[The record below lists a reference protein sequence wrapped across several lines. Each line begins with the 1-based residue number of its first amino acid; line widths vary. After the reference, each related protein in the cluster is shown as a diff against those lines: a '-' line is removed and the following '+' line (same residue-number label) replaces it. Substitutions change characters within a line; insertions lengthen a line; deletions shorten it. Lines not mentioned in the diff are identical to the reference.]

1 MERSQR
7 FRHSLPRQCSEK
19 APCPG
24 RVNCYFWLGVRM
36 GVTLIPKFQVPL
48 KPMENNNIPL
58 LLIQVADG
66 CKRKLLPFCLW
77 EERTHK
83 HVAVVLITV
92 FVLQTLQGLL
102 CVSVKTPQLCFQACV
117 LAKPSIMYLL
127 SAFIC
132 SYTRHTLAG
141 LLMRRKA
148 EAWLPTGNI

>member
-1 MERSQR
+1 
-7 FRHSLPRQCSEK
+7 
-19 APCPG
+19 
-24 RVNCYFWLGVRM
+24 M

-48 KPMENNNIPL
+48 KPTENNNMPL
-58 LLIQVADG
+58 LLIQVAAG
-66 CKRKLLPFCLW
+66 CRRKLLPFCLW

-117 LAKPSIMYLL
+117 LAKPSITHLL

-132 SYTRHTLAG
+132 SYT
-141 LLMRRKA
+141 
-148 EAWLPTGNI
+148 

>member
-1 MERSQR
+1 MERSRR
-7 FRHSLPRQCSEK
+7 FRHSLTRKCSEK

-24 RVNCYFWLGVRM
+24 RVNYYFWLGVGM

-48 KPMENNNIPL
+48 KPTENNNMPL
-58 LLIQVADG
+58 LLIQVAAG
-66 CKRKLLPFCLW
+66 CRRKLLPFCLW

-117 LAKPSIMYLL
+117 LAKPSITHLL

-132 SYTRHTLAG
+132 SYT
-141 LLMRRKA
+141 
-148 EAWLPTGNI
+148 